1 MAVTAAMRLWLNQPG
16 VRPEVVINW
25 YVTLGK
31 SSHLSEPL
39 FPGGAVGD
47 FVQIPSQ
54 GCRWEEVSGAGGTQL
69 T

>member
-1 MAVTAAMRLWLNQPG
+1 MAVTAAMSLWLNQPG
-16 VRPEVVINW
+16 VRQEVVINW
-25 YVTLGK
+25 CVTLGK

-54 GCRWEEVSGAGGTQL
+54 GCGWEEVRGAESTQL